1 MDKAVNL
8 VAYLCRMMDTAP
20 DKIVINTPSGPAY
33 AVMDHNELHDVGLAS
48 NHGDIGQWLKLYG
61 LNMNDFRQAV
71 QVAMDDGV
79 EAEYIDCDE
88 SGGDDPVEALYKAK
102 VWAANGYPVK
112 MRANPSQN
120 AKIITT
126 VPLNTVVDVIAETS
140 DKWLKIKS
148 GYNTG
153 YMMREFLL
161 PVSEQETDEI
171 TLKRE
176 AVKRIYDGL
185 NEIVKT
191 IKTWLEG

>member
-1 MDKAVNL
+1 
-8 VAYLCRMMDTAP
+8 
-20 DKIVINTPSGPAY
+20 
-33 AVMDHNELHDVGLAS
+33 
-48 NHGDIGQWLKLYG
+48 
-61 LNMNDFRQAV
+61 
-71 QVAMDDGV
+71 MDDGV

-88 SGGDDPVEALYKAK
+88 SGGDEPVEALYKAK
-102 VWAANGYPVK
+102 VRAANGYPVK

-140 DKWLKIKS
+140 DKWSKIQY
-148 GYNTG
+148 GYSTG

-161 PVSEQETDEI
+161 PVSEHETDEI